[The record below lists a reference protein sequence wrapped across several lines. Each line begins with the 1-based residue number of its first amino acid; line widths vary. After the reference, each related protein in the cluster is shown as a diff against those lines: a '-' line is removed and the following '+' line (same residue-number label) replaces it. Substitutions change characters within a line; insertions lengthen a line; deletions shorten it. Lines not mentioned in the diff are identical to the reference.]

1 MEKIDFVI
9 TWVDGSDEKWIAKKR
24 EYERRQAETE
34 QAEDVRYREW
44 GLLPYLF
51 RGIERY
57 APWVNHVFLV
67 TDGQIPE
74 WLNTDHPKVSVV
86 YHDRFIPHEYLPTF
100 NSHTIELNLHRIP
113 GLSEQFVYFN
123 DDCFLTGKCRPED
136 FFKNGKPVDE
146 ATLNGINGTDHEFA
160 EIQFHNMALMNS
172 YYSVK
177 DCKKNLRKWLK
188 PSYGRN
194 LFRTLLLLPFQRIQ
208 GIYNPH
214 GPMSVL
220 KQTCVKL
227 WERDRA
233 VLDATCRCRFRKGEN
248 VSAYIYR
255 YEQLLSGQFAAHK
268 SFNKYCS
275 VTETAEQIEK
285 NIRKYKMVCI
295 NDAEL
300 SEERFLQ
307 KREEIQEVME
317 KAFPLRSAFEKEEP
331 A

>member
-34 QAEDVRYREW
+34 QAGDVRYREW

-67 TDGQIPE
+67 TDGQIPK

-86 YHDRFIPHEYLPTF
+86 YHDRFI
-100 NSHTIELNLHRIP
+100 RIH
-113 GLSEQFVYFN
+113 
-123 DDCFLTGKCRPED
+123 GK
-136 FFKNGKPVDE
+136 
-146 ATLNGINGTDHEFA
+146 DHEFA

-172 YYSVK
+172 HYSVK

-194 LFRTLLLLPFQRIQ
+194 LFRTLFLLPFQRLQ

-214 GPMSVL
+214 GRPVSSLGKGTGPYWM
-220 KQTCVKL
+220 Q
-227 WERDRA
+227 RA
-233 VLDATCRCRFRKGEN
+233 DADFVRARTFRHI
-248 VSAYIYR
+248 YIVMN
-255 YEQLLSGQFAAHK
+255 
-268 SFNKYCS
+268 SF
-275 VTETAEQIEK
+275 
-285 NIRKYKMVCI
+285 
-295 NDAEL
+295 
-300 SEERFLQ
+300 
-307 KREEIQEVME
+307 
-317 KAFPLRSAFEKEEP
+317 
-331 A
+331 